1 MTVKDVTSAPSML
14 ARVKLN
20 AGACST
26 SVGVLPS
33 FPMMPCACTH
43 TTSMLVVVDQPVR
56 MLRLPRHAP
65 ILLLMT
71 GP

>member
-1 MTVKDVTSAPSML
+1 MTVNDVTSAPSML
-14 ARVKLN
+14 ASVRLS

-43 TTSMLVVVDQPVR
+43 TSSLQMVVISQSACFQTLI
-56 MLRLPRHAP
+56 MRLFCFW
-65 ILLLMT
+65 
-71 GP
+71 